1 MKASELRQAIKDL
14 NLSGLVSLD
23 FNRGYNDENKN
34 YHVVVGDQRL
44 SFETQKEQYKV
55 YRLLL
60 KKFGFEKFYSD
71 EPYISEEDA
80 GWAAGMSADMA
91 NPAQHGRVMHFILS
105 ADGDGGVFVWDWNLQ
120 KTVNIEDLSPA
131 PVISENK

>member
-1 MKASELRQAIKDL
+1 MKTPELRQSIKSL
-14 NLSGLVSLD
+14 NLSGLVSLE

-55 YRLLL
+55 FDLLV
-60 KKFGFEKFYSD
+60 KKFGFEKWSNVH
-71 EPYISEEDA
+71 PYVSEEERGWNE
-80 GWAAGMSADMA
+80 GWAADMA
-91 NPAQHGRVMHFILS
+91 NPAQHGRTIAVCLS
-105 ADGDGGVFVWDWNLQ
+105 GDGNGFHRVWDWNLQ
-120 KTVNIEDLSPA
+120 KSVNIEDLSPA

>member
-1 MKASELRQAIKDL
+1 MKTSELRQAIKDL

-55 YRLLL
+55 YNLLTR
-60 KKFGFEKFYSD
+60 KFGFECWSD
-71 EPYISEEDA
+71 VHPYVSEQER
-80 GWAAGMSADMA
+80 GWADGVAADCA
-91 NPAQHGRVMHFILS
+91 NPKLHGHTVAVCLS
-105 ADGDGGVFVWDWNLQ
+105 GDGNGFHRVWDWNLQ